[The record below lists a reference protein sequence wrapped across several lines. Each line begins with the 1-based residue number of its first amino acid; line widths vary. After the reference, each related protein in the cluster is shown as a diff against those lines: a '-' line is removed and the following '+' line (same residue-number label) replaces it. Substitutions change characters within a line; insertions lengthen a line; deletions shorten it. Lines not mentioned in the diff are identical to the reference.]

1 VVHEKRITVNPKRP
15 IALLHLQ
22 SVNQCRDLAP
32 SWVPIWIQGSL
43 VDDDIILP
51 ARAVLG
57 EIWRTDL
64 SNFCHVVVV
73 KTNNSDIHTT
83 PGLIAI
89 WDKHSQYYLNR
100 VGS

>member
-1 VVHEKRITVNPKRP
+1 
-15 IALLHLQ
+15 
-22 SVNQCRDLAP
+22 
-32 SWVPIWIQGSL
+32 
-43 VDDDIILP
+43 
-51 ARAVLG
+51 
-57 EIWRTDL
+57 
-64 SNFCHVVVV
+64 V